1 MTDLI
6 SRVKKALERIDD
18 GSTAILQANM
28 WEHYFTAVAP
38 QPMGTPKTIF
48 RMGYAKGSH
57 DESAR
62 TEKLVEALVK
72 FVRFSEQKEYRHPDE
87 ILALNE
93 LKVALEEI
101 ERKDVL
107 DETIEAVK
115 RIDKQKAR
123 NKDNI

>member
-6 SRVKKALERIDD
+6 SRVKKALELPEAKTCIDQRQKWIVL
-18 GSTAILQANM
+18 GETKEYERTA
-28 WEHYFTAVAP
+28 
-38 QPMGTPKTIF
+38 
-48 RMGYAKGSH
+48 
-57 DESAR
+57 
-62 TEKLVEALVK
+62 KLVDALVK

-87 ILALNE
+87 ILALNK
-93 LKVALEEI
+93 LKVALEEM